1 MRSTAPGARS
11 TMALDRR
18 PKWLFDAVMA
28 VEAAQA
34 FVVGLDL
41 PGYEA
46 SLLVRSA
53 VERQLEILGEAGV
66 RLLRDDPT
74 LTEQVPA
81 LRLAIGL
88 RNRIIHGYDTVDDET
103 VWRTVQDDL
112 PALGTQLRAMLPQ
125 PPT

>member
-1 MRSTAPGARS
+1 
-11 TMALDRR
+11 MALDRR